1 MKVIR
6 VALLTTDKTY
16 QKTIREALEKEG
28 LIVDVYS
35 SSTECENNNKYA
47 DYALFIIDTLLEGYN
62 GYIFTEYLRQRV
74 NTPIIMISKEYEEA
88 DVIRGLTAGAD
99 EMLKIPLR
107 LREFVVRCICL
118 IRKYQTQIP
127 SKVIKINGILFDRRK
142 NQAFDDAGNLLSLTP
157 TELKLLR
164 VLMTKAGE
172 EISARELLE
181 SVWGWDDGNVAIV
194 STNINRLRQKIGK
207 EKITTIKGRGYRY
220 EIM

>member
-6 VALLTTDKTY
+6 VALLTIDKTY

-28 LIVDVYS
+28 LTVDVYS
-35 SSTECENNNKYA
+35 SSAECENNNKYA

-74 NTPIIMISKEYEEA
+74 NTPFIMISKEYEEA

-118 IRKYQTQIP
+118 IRKYQRQIP

-181 SVWGWDDGNVAIV
+181 SVWGWDDGNVSIV

-207 EKITTIKGRGYRY
+207 EKITTVKGRGYRY